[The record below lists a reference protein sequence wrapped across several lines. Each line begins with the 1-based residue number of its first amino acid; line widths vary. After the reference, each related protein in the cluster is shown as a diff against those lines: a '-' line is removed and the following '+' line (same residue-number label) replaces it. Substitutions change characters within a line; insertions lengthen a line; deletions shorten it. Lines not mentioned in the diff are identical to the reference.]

1 MTFQWCW
8 ILKTNRFRFH
18 MQAKRS
24 PQTEQQRQ
32 LARVT
37 SNIGQ
42 AILAFFNR
50 LRIGE
55 EFHAADLHSAVGGAP
70 ASADR
75 VMRELRLKKQ
85 INYEVVNRSQSLYRK
100 TRIDKC

>member
-1 MTFQWCW
+1 MHQRTFFDAEFE
-8 ILKTNRFRFH
+8 RD
-18 MQAKRS
+18 MQTKRS
-24 PQTEQQRQ
+24 PQTEQQHQ

-37 SNIGQ
+37 GNIGQ
-42 AILAFFNR
+42 AIVAFFNR
-50 LRIGE
+50 MHIGQ
-55 EFHAADLHSAVGGAP
+55 EFRAADLHNAVGGAP

-75 VMRELRLKKQ
+75 VMRELRRMGQ